1 MKKILHLLITLAAVC
16 LTGTVILGVFSVYR
30 VYSTAS
36 LISASEAKTRVNSDI
51 YKSIIQAK
59 DVLADVLPPPA
70 YVIEP
75 FLVALQLTEANDK
88 VEIDH
93 LKSQMA
99 QLRNDYNASIAHW
112 KLDLPEGKLRT
123 AFLKSVEPADRFFS
137 ILDNEFMPTL
147 AAGKL
152 LKAKEIVHGAL
163 LLEYRNQR
171 SEIDKVVIIATD
183 MGKDQNIQLM
193 NLLDKSKTDIDS
205 EIASSTKQIILV
217 VFIVGIISSLIAAFI
232 SKNITKVLKEISF
245 KLSHGADQVVDVSN
259 NVSAAGKILLGSS
272 SEQADGVQ
280 ETLTVISQLSAIT
293 LKNVN
298 YTKEA
303 KSLSA
308 LTRIAVENGNE
319 KMKQMR
325 EAMEGIKYSSGE
337 VSKIIKTIDEIAF
350 QTNILALNAAVEAAR
365 AGEAGAGFTVVAD
378 EVRNLAQRSAQ
389 SAKETATKIAE
400 SIIKSE
406 SGVSISSSVAHVLN
420 EILDKVRYV
429 DNLVA
434 SISEASVEQNQN
446 IEQIGNAMQKIDKV
460 TLSNQ
465 TTADETANT
474 AEKLYNQAT
483 IMQESVSEL
492 RQMVD

>member
-1 MKKILHLLITLAAVC
+1 
-16 LTGTVILGVFSVYR
+16 
-30 VYSTAS
+30 
-36 LISASEAKTRVNSDI
+36 
-51 YKSIIQAK
+51 
-59 DVLADVLPPPA
+59 
-70 YVIEP
+70 
-75 FLVALQLTEANDK
+75 
-88 VEIDH
+88 
-93 LKSQMA
+93 
-99 QLRNDYNASIAHW
+99 
-112 KLDLPEGKLRT
+112 
-123 AFLKSVEPADRFFS
+123 
-137 ILDNEFMPTL
+137 
-147 AAGKL
+147 
-152 LKAKEIVHGAL
+152 
-163 LLEYRNQR
+163 
-171 SEIDKVVIIATD
+171 
-183 MGKDQNIQLM
+183 
-193 NLLDKSKTDIDS
+193 
-205 EIASSTKQIILV
+205 
-217 VFIVGIISSLIAAFI
+217 
-232 SKNITKVLKEISF
+232 
-245 KLSHGADQVVDVSN
+245 
-259 NVSAAGKILLGSS
+259 
-272 SEQADGVQ
+272 
-280 ETLTVISQLSAIT
+280 
-293 LKNVN
+293 
-298 YTKEA
+298 
-303 KSLSA
+303 
-308 LTRIAVENGNE
+308 
-319 KMKQMR
+319 MKQMR

-400 SIIKSE
+400 SITKSE

>member
-152 LKAKEIVHGAL
+152 LKAKETVHL
-163 LLEYRNQR
+163 LNC
-171 SEIDKVVIIATD
+171 S
-183 MGKDQNIQLM
+183 
-193 NLLDKSKTDIDS
+193 
-205 EIASSTKQIILV
+205 
-217 VFIVGIISSLIAAFI
+217 
-232 SKNITKVLKEISF
+232 
-245 KLSHGADQVVDVSN
+245 
-259 NVSAAGKILLGSS
+259 
-272 SEQADGVQ
+272 
-280 ETLTVISQLSAIT
+280 
-293 LKNVN
+293 
-298 YTKEA
+298 
-303 KSLSA
+303 
-308 LTRIAVENGNE
+308 
-319 KMKQMR
+319 
-325 EAMEGIKYSSGE
+325 
-337 VSKIIKTIDEIAF
+337 
-350 QTNILALNAAVEAAR
+350 
-365 AGEAGAGFTVVAD
+365 
-378 EVRNLAQRSAQ
+378 
-389 SAKETATKIAE
+389 
-400 SIIKSE
+400 
-406 SGVSISSSVAHVLN
+406 
-420 EILDKVRYV
+420 
-429 DNLVA
+429 
-434 SISEASVEQNQN
+434 
-446 IEQIGNAMQKIDKV
+446 
-460 TLSNQ
+460 
-465 TTADETANT
+465 
-474 AEKLYNQAT
+474 
-483 IMQESVSEL
+483 
-492 RQMVD
+492 